1 MSRLTGLS
9 QAAKQAMFA
18 AETSEQL
25 ITLVTIE
32 YKDSSGITQYFRLAD
47 SYTQRISETDSD
59 ITYGVISG
67 GNNFYFLPLQITLPD
82 ETDNSMPRCSI
93 TINDVTRYITPAIR
107 ELYEPPRITLQL
119 VLASQPNTIEAS
131 FGGLYITNISYNADT
146 VQLQLEMI
154 NYASEPFPAYTF
166 SPNYFPGLF

>member
-32 YKDSSGITQYFRLAD
+32 YKDSTGTTQYFRLAD

-59 ITYGVISG
+59 ITYGVISAYWK
-67 GNNFYFLPLQITLPD
+67 N
-82 ETDNSMPRCSI
+82 
-93 TINDVTRYITPAIR
+93 TR
-107 ELYEPPRITLQL
+107 Q
-119 VLASQPNTIEAS
+119 S
-131 FGGLYITNISYNADT
+131 
-146 VQLQLEMI
+146 
-154 NYASEPFPAYTF
+154 
-166 SPNYFPGLF
+166 

>member
-1 MSRLTGLS
+1 MSRLSALS
-9 QAAKQAMFA
+9 QAAKQAMFS

-32 YKDSSGITQYFRLAD
+32 YKNLQGATQYFRLAD
-47 SYTQRISETDSD
+47 SYTQRISETDAD
-59 ITYGVISG
+59 VTYGVQSG
-67 GNNFYFLPLQITLPD
+67 GNNYFFLPLQITLPD
-82 ETDNSMPRCSI
+82 ESDGNMPRCSI
-93 TINDVTRYITPAIR
+93 NISDVTRYLTKAIR
-107 ELYEPPRITLQL
+107 ELYEPPKVTLQL

-131 FGGLYITNISYNADT
+131 FGGLYITNITYSADT
-146 VQLQLEMI
+146 VQCQLEMI